1 MKLTHK
7 IKYDEPKNG
16 YRQGDVSN
24 KEGFQ
29 CLSYTIRIYNMSFDN
44 MIHMGYTRKSQN
56 FFKYPYKIIL
66 DMQHL
71 FQYILMKKSG
81 GYYVCSIRK

>member
-16 YRQGDVSN
+16 YREGDVSN

-44 MIHMGYTRKSQN
+44 MIYGLYQ
-56 FFKYPYKIIL
+56 
-66 DMQHL
+66 
-71 FQYILMKKSG
+71 KKSEFL
-81 GYYVCSIRK
+81 